1 MVISLPVNDENF
13 FLGSQSASSF
23 RLYSNRSVRARNFFQ
38 LAHTRLMLSSSFI
51 GNNVLQIIHPRAHE
65 DIYSYIHINI
75 NLEHPCQSKRD
86 DDDDNDND
94 DEDDDDDD
102 YHT

>member
-1 MVISLPVNDENF
+1 MNDENF
-13 FLGSQSASSF
+13 FLGSQSASSL
-23 RLYSNRSVRARNFFQ
+23 RLYSSRSVRARNFFQ

-51 GNNVLQIIHPRAHE
+51 GNNVLQIIHPRAYE
-65 DIYSYIHINI
+65 DIYFYIHINI

-94 DEDDDDDD
+94 DDENDDDDND